1 VWTLRRQAAR
11 VVLLD
16 GNDRVLLLH
25 ATDPANASKGSWWE
39 LPGGGMESGEESA
52 AAASRELYEETGIGS
67 VDMGP
72 CVWRHHAKFTFGG
85 FNFDQHE
92 HIHVARLTDGRIAGA
107 GSGPDAGPDACSGGD
122 AEGAATRAGGSAV
135 PAAADYRDPEGRF
148 GPAGLEPLE
157 AMAFKG
163 FKWWTSGEVIEM
175 VTAGTR
181 IIPPWLPDQLSAYLS
196 GTIAA
201 GPVDMGELGNAF

>member
-16 GNDRVLLLH
+16 GHDRVLLLH
-25 ATDPANASKGSWWE
+25 ASDPANASKGSWWE
-39 LPGGGMESGEESA
+39 LPGGGMEGGEESA
-52 AAASRELYEETGIGS
+52 AAASRELYEETGIDR

-92 HIHVARLTDGRIAGA
+92 HIHVARLGHGLTRAAAGLGVSADPGSGEGA
-107 GSGPDAGPDACSGGD
+107 GPGRGPL
-122 AEGAATRAGGSAV
+122 
-135 PAAADYRDPEGRF
+135 AADYMDPEGRF
-148 GPAGLEPLE
+148 GAPGLEPLE

-163 FKWWTSGEVIEM
+163 YKWWTSSEVIEM
-175 VTAGTR
+175 VAGGTR
-181 IIPPWLPDQLSAYLS
+181 IIPPWLPEQLSAYLS
-196 GTIAA
+196 GTV
-201 GPVDMGELGNAF
+201 GSDPVDMGELGNAF

>member
-1 VWTLRRQAAR
+1 M
-11 VVLLD
+11 VLLD
-16 GNDRVLLLH
+16 GNNRVLLLH
-25 ATDPANASKGSWWE
+25 ASDPANASKGSWWE

-92 HIHVARLTDGRIAGA
+92 HIHVARLTGGRTAGA
-107 GSGPDAGPDACSGGD
+107 GSGPGFDPGADAGAGPGGEAD
-122 AEGAATRAGGSAV
+122 SATGSAWSAV

-148 GPAGLEPLE
+148 GPPGLEPLE
-157 AMAFKG
+157 VMAFKG
-163 FKWWTSGEVIEM
+163 YKWWTPGEVISM
-175 VTAGTR
+175 VAGGTR

-196 GTIAA
+196 GTIGA

>member
-1 VWTLRRQAAR
+1 MWTLRRQAAR

-25 ATDPANASKGSWWE
+25 ASDPANASKGSWWE

-92 HIHVARLTDGRIAGA
+92 HIHVARLTAGRIAGI
-107 GSGPDAGPDACSGGD
+107 GSWPDAYPGDLSGGG
-122 AEGAATRAGGSAV
+122 AEGAASSAAGSAV

-148 GPAGLEPLE
+148 GPPGLEPLE

-163 FKWWTSGEVIEM
+163 YKWWTSGEVIEM
-175 VTAGTR
+175 VTEGTR
-181 IIPPWLPDQLSAYLS
+181 IIPPWLPGQLSAYLS
-196 GTIAA
+196 GRIGA